1 MKRIMVNAQVT
12 FMISVLEL
20 IGYIFIIS
28 MVIIFKSTSLPLIIN
43 IEIMY
48 LIVLPR
54 AYLMNTSHNKRRI
67 IEHGWK
73 NILKNTFGLSHDL
86 PNSNCCKENRMIE
99 NQSPDRARKRR
110 VTVNQ
115 YKKRRIHPQITSRDV
130 NKPSPRISRSKL
142 KIVITEDSSDCKM
155 GENKKRC
162 EIMMIPDELKQFR
175 RIDRTSKNLLS
186 IEKGAF
192 MERKNILGCKE
203 KNRRKRS
210 CLENGALSVTDLEQE
225 CEILFS
231 CK

>member
-73 NILKNTFGLSHDL
+73 NILRNTFGLSPDL
-86 PNSNCCKENRMIE
+86 PNPNCGKENRLIE
-99 NQSPDRARKRR
+99 NQSSDRARKRR

-115 YKKRRIHPQITSRDV
+115 YKKGKIHPQMTSRDV
-130 NKPSPRISRSKL
+130 NRPSPGLCGPKL
-142 KIVITEDSSDCKM
+142 KIVITEDFSDCTM
-155 GENKKRC
+155 GEDKKRC
-162 EIMMIPDELKQFR
+162 EILMRPDELKQPLQ
-175 RIDRTSKNLLS
+175 IDRASKNLLN
-186 IEKGAF
+186 IETGGF
-192 MERKNILGCKE
+192 MERQNILGCTVK
-203 KNRRKRS
+203 KMRKRS
-210 CLENGALSVTDLEQE
+210 CSKNGALSITDLEQE